1 VKRCILCSTLP
12 LLSFVLVSV
21 WPFWL
26 VFLSILGIRGMI
38 KGFIIL
44 LLLNENPEILVAPHS
59 FTTVEECLAEVNTAA
74 PNVIRKRGDEVYT
87 HYLVVC
93 GVTGDLVKVGVA
105 G

>member
-1 VKRCILCSTLP
+1 
-12 LLSFVLVSV
+12 
-21 WPFWL
+21 
-26 VFLSILGIRGMI
+26 MI

-59 FTTVEECLAEVNTAA
+59 FSTTEECLTEGNAVA
-74 PNVIRKRGDEVYT
+74 PNLIKDKDDKVYT

>member
-1 VKRCILCSTLP
+1 
-12 LLSFVLVSV
+12 VLASV

-26 VFLSILGIRGMI
+26 VFLSILGMRGMI

-59 FTTVEECLAEVNTAA
+59 FNTIEECLAEGNTAA
-74 PNVIRKRGDEVYT
+74 PNLIKERGDKVYT

>member
-1 VKRCILCSTLP
+1 
-12 LLSFVLVSV
+12 
-21 WPFWL
+21 
-26 VFLSILGIRGMI
+26 MI

-59 FTTVEECLAEVNTAA
+59 FSTTEECLAEVNTAA

-93 GVTGDLVKVGVA
+93 GVTGDLIEVGVA